1 LADYKIASNYFVLLF
16 TGYET
21 GSIAWHYEIWLGKMK
36 MSGYTINIPLRS
48 IAKICA
54 AITILLLVGAA
65 GYSGEVR
72 IYSAVSDKP
81 VPPGGMRFFMQYL
94 HQNLRYP
101 PEARKKGTAGTVYLQ
116 FIVETDGTL
125 SELQVVR
132 GIGDGCDEEALRL
145 LNSAPLWT
153 PGRHRGR
160 AVRVRMGLPVKFS
173 P

>member
-1 LADYKIASNYFVLLF
+1 MISRGIV
-16 TGYET
+16 
-21 GSIAWHYEIWLGKMK
+21 
-36 MSGYTINIPLRS
+36 RS
-48 IAKICA
+48 CA
-54 AITILLLVGAA
+54 VIILLMLVRAW
-65 GYSGEVR
+65 GYSGEAR

-116 FIVETDGTL
+116 FIVETDGTV

-145 LNSAPLWT
+145 LTNSPLWT